1 MSAVQTFGPDQ
12 LAELFKTFGV
22 KDHPIL
28 RLPNVPQVQALL
40 AREGGREQLV
50 QQLSRRKRRIEL
62 SEEDPLAW
70 GFEPAPWEDADKLLQ
85 GEGCTLLAI
94 FGGNRAAKSYYA
106 VKRGVQCAVNFPGAR
121 LAICSETETASIATV
136 QRDAWTF
143 LKPRYGHLNGKRDTV
158 TKINYGQAAGF
169 TERKVVLPNG
179 SEIYFLTYNQEAN
192 DFEGW
197 EFGAP
202 AYVYAEMAKRL
213 ADAGQVVPPNI
224 GAVTDESLPLR
235 WLQMFTRRVKFR
247 KAHVLWP
254 FTPVRGITP
263 AVKEVVGGSAQTL
276 VSKPSELL
284 PRKNIPDCPDGQMP
298 YIRRCSFPGAMAIYF
313 FTEFNPFGPS
323 PGRTY
328 YDEVKSL
335 LEGKAS
341 EQVERV
347 AYGFARDSVARA
359 FPKFGSWNIVKRSQ
373 LPAVG
378 TNYFLCDPAGAR
390 NWFMLWVRVAP
401 AIGGR
406 SALYIYRDW
415 PDAQTYGEWAVPTE
429 REVNEETRKG
439 WDGDPGPA
447 QIGQGFGITRLK
459 ETILRCETIS
469 ITRSTEVDPHHRLQI
484 DRAKSHGE
492 PLDGLRETIA
502 ERYID
507 PRAGVSE
514 HLAEQGGTCIIDEF
528 AEVQTDS
535 KGRVTGPSME
545 LIAASGVNQEEG
557 FTHVNELL
565 EWNQDDQLT
574 AVTNQPHLFVCE
586 DCQQVRWMFENY
598 TGRAGEKGAA
608 KDPADL
614 VRYMALAKLEHVGD
628 MRRFKPGRGF

>member
-1 MSAVQTFGPDQ
+1 VTTVQTFGQEQ
-12 LAELFKTFGV
+12 LAGLYRQLKVGE
-22 KDHPIL
+22 HPIL
-28 RLPNVPQVQALL
+28 KLPGVAQVQALL
-40 AREGGREQLV
+40 GQAGGREKLIDH
-50 QQLSRRKRRIEL
+50 LERRQRRIQLAEQ
-62 SEEDPLAW
+62 DPLGW
-70 GFEPAPWEDADKLLQ
+70 GFEPSPWEDSDGLLRKD
-85 GEGCTLLAI
+85 GCTVLGI
-94 FGGNRAAKSYYA
+94 FGGNRATKTVYA
-106 VKRGVQCAVNFPGAR
+106 VKRGLQCATTFPRTR
-121 LAICSETETASIATV
+121 LAICSESEVASIATV
-136 QRDAWTF
+136 QALAWQF
-143 LKPRYGHLNGKRDTV
+143 LKPRFGHLNGKRDVV
-158 TKINYGQAAGF
+158 TKINYGQSGGF
-169 TERKVVLPNG
+169 TERKIVLPNE
-179 SEIYFLTYNQEAN
+179 SEIYFLTYNQEAL

-202 AYVYAEMAKRL
+202 AYLYAEVAAKL
-213 ADAGQVVPPNI
+213 ASTGAYVPPNV

-235 WLQMFTRRVKFR
+235 WLQMFSRRVKFR

-254 FTPVRGITP
+254 FTPVKGITP
-263 AVKEVVGGSAQTL
+263 AVKELVGNSAQTV
-276 VSKPSELL
+276 VSKPAELL
-284 PRKNIPDCPDGQMP
+284 PRKNIPDCPEGQMP

-341 EQVERV
+341 ELVERV

-359 FPKFGSWNIVKRSQ
+359 FPKFGAANVIKRSQ

-378 TNYFLCDPAGAR
+378 TNYHFSDPAGAR

-401 AIGGR
+401 GGVH
-406 SALYIYRDW
+406 YIYRDW

-447 QIGQGFGITRLK
+447 QVGHGFGVTKYK
-459 ETILRCETIS
+459 EVILLAEGHRADGPASGNEDPQVMRMRERSKARGETAPLQ
-469 ITRSTEVDPHHRLQI
+469 EV
-484 DRAKSHGE
+484 
-492 PLDGLRETIA
+492 IA

-507 PRAGVSE
+507 PRAGASE
-514 HLAEQGGTCIIDEF
+514 HIAESGGTCIIDEF
-528 AEVQTDS
+528 AETQVDG
-535 KGRVTGPSME
+535 KGKVTGPSMDMKP
-545 LIAASGVNQEEG
+545 ASGVNQDEG
-557 FTHVNELL
+557 FTAVNELL
-565 EWNQDDQLT
+565 DWDDQQPLV
-574 AVTNQPHLFVCE
+574 AVMNQPRLFVCE

-614 VRYMALAKLEHVGD
+614 VRYLALAKLEYVGEG
-628 MRRFKPGRGF
+628 RRGKSGKGF